1 MLYDTIR
8 GMVMSDSTDISVK
21 QATEEL
27 LCTSIFRNIA
37 RRNSISFAQKLAIWL
52 VRYLLVIS
60 SMNESLQITLEQIL
74 MNLHGDRFKRIVDIS
89 EKGFHQQHNEMR
101 KCDYYIW

>member
-1 MLYDTIR
+1 MT
-8 GMVMSDSTDISVK
+8 DSTDISVI

-27 LCTSIFRNIA
+27 LHTSIFRNIA
-37 RRNSISFAQKLAIWL
+37 KRNSITFAKKLAMWL

-74 MNLHGDRFKRIVDIS
+74 MNLHGDRFKKIVDIS
-89 EKGFHQQHNEMR
+89 EKGFNQPKNEMHN
-101 KCDYYIW
+101 CDHYIW

>member
-1 MLYDTIR
+1 MT
-8 GMVMSDSTDISVK
+8 DSTDISVK

-37 RRNSISFAQKLAIWL
+37 KRNSISFAKKLAMWL

-74 MNLHGDRFKRIVDIS
+74 MNLHGDRFKRIVDIT
-89 EKGFHQQHNEMR
+89 EKGFHQQKKESHN
-101 KCDYYIW
+101 CDYYIW

>member
-1 MLYDTIR
+1 MT
-8 GMVMSDSTDISVK
+8 DSTDISVK

-27 LCTSIFRNIA
+27 LHTKIFRNIA
-37 RRNSISFAQKLAIWL
+37 KRNSISFAQKLAMWL

-60 SMNESLQITLEQIL
+60 SMNESLEISLEQIL
-74 MNLHGDRFKRIVDIS
+74 MNLHGDRFKKIVDIT
-89 EKGFHQQHNEMR
+89 EKGFHQPEKETH

>member
-1 MLYDTIR
+1 MT
-8 GMVMSDSTDISVK
+8 DSTDISIK

-27 LCTSIFRNIA
+27 LGTSIFRNIA
-37 RRNSISFAQKLAIWL
+37 KRNSRSFAQKLAMWL

-74 MNLHGDRFKRIVDIS
+74 MNLHGDRFKKIVDIT
-89 EKGFHQQHNEMR
+89 EKGFHQPDKETH
-101 KCDYYIW
+101 KYDHYIW

>member
-1 MLYDTIR
+1 MT
-8 GMVMSDSTDISVK
+8 DSTDISVK

-27 LCTSIFRNIA
+27 LHTSIFRNIA
-37 RRNSISFAQKLAIWL
+37 KRNSISFAKKLAMWL

-74 MNLHGDRFKRIVDIS
+74 MNLHGDRFEKIVDIT
-89 EKGFHQQHNEMR
+89 EKGFHQPKKETH
-101 KCDYYIW
+101 KCDHYIW

>member
-1 MLYDTIR
+1 
-8 GMVMSDSTDISVK
+8 MVDSTNISVK
-21 QATEEL
+21 QATDEL
-27 LCTSIFRNIA
+27 LQTGIFKNIA
-37 RRNSISFAQKLAIWL
+37 KRNSQSFAQKLAIWL

-89 EKGFHQQHNEMR
+89 EKGFHQPQKETH
-101 KCDYYIW
+101 KYDHYIW

>member
-1 MLYDTIR
+1 MT
-8 GMVMSDSTDISVK
+8 DSTDISVK

-27 LCTSIFRNIA
+27 LKTSIFRNIA
-37 RRNSISFAQKLAIWL
+37 KRNSCSFAHKLAMWL

-74 MNLHGDRFKRIVDIS
+74 MNLHGDRFKKIVDIT
-89 EKGFHQQHNEMR
+89 EKGFHQPDKEKH
-101 KCDYYIW
+101 KYDHYIW